1 MKRVAGDTL
10 RKAVWDRLAML
21 DDYVTNA
28 DDRSVLSVARTE
40 LPRLTTAWRAVLILH
55 APDLRGRCPACS
67 TRWQPQP
74 APCSVWQTAQ
84 ENLINASTTT
94 PRSTRGGASP
104 QEQAVPADR
113 WFDISEG
120 GLVPPSHAAARLL

>member
-21 DDYVTNA
+21 DDFVANA

-74 APCSVWQTAQ
+74 APCSVWRTAH

-94 PRSTRGGASP
+94 TP
-104 QEQAVPADR
+104 QHPGWCVPAR
-113 WFDISEG
+113 AG
-120 GLVPPSHAAARLL
+120 GSG